1 MKKLPWKGL
10 AGFIAGLSL
19 IYMSMPAQASATD
32 AQTSDSLA
40 GVWFCQSVYGGPFTG
55 RSCRTWPWL
64 KLNID
69 KSYTWGSEK
78 GTWEFK
84 DNNLRLSARK
94 GKGRLN
100 SDGQLIIEYESKGIN
115 YRQTL
120 YKRN

>member
-1 MKKLPWKGL
+1 MKTLSWKGL
-10 AGFIAGLSL
+10 AVFIAGISL
-19 IYMSMPAQASATD
+19 IYMFTPAQVSASD

-40 GVWFCQSVYGGPFTG
+40 GVWSCQSVYGGPFTG
-55 RSCRTWPWL
+55 RSCRNWPWL
-64 KLNID
+64 KLNAD

-84 DNNLRLSARK
+84 DNNLHLSARK
-94 GKGRLN
+94 GIGHLN
-100 SDGQLIIEYESKGIN
+100 NDGQLIIEYQSNGIK